1 VLVVGASW
9 LLRHE
14 LQNLHRP
21 PKKNLQRGMVVG
33 LLWTVKVL
41 QVVKKEQNSEVST
54 LGSREDVCATME
66 FAPPSIEAAVETK
79 GNQTSLALGTP

>member
-1 VLVVGASW
+1 
-9 LLRHE
+9 
-14 LQNLHRP
+14 
-21 PKKNLQRGMVVG
+21 MVVG

-79 GNQTSLALGTP
+79 GN